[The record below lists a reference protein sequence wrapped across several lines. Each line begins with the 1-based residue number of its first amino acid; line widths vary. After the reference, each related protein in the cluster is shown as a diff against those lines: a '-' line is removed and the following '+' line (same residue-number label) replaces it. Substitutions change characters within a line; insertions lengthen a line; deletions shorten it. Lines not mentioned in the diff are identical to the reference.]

1 MTETVSPVHD
11 ASDQEGCPD
20 STTIPEHHQIQ
31 QTERYVEPNR
41 RDHTADQLS
50 IHGQVTQAVAELEGL
65 SLKIDTFT
73 TGKSEAVEGKS
84 DKDERDTE
92 AGPEPPASPLEDPE
106 EGSQTSSEESW
117 GSFPSSGSC
126 STDSSSSAG
135 EEGTDEESEPGS
147 GPFMSTA
154 PDAEATFKFHEEFS
168 SSESSHDDVD
178 DNDGSEPPSPTLP
191 PLPPPPPLVEDD
203 EEEEVIYSPPPP
215 PPGPWSVCA
224 VPRWAFLES
233 SDSLPTLGLGP
244 EDFYHGGSSLRH
256 EVSADGDEDEDEDNG
271 SDEDAESR
279 MSQDIS
285 SVRVVHL

>member
-1 MTETVSPVHD
+1 MTETISPVRE
-11 ASDQEGCPD
+11 ASNQEPCPD
-20 STTIPEHHQIQ
+20 LTTIPEHQHPPQPE
-31 QTERYVEPNR
+31 TGDEPKR

-65 SLKIDTFT
+65 SLEIDNFA
-73 TGKSEAVEGKS
+73 GPKSQVVEAKS
-84 DKDERDTE
+84 DEDERDTE
-92 AGPEPPASPLEDPE
+92 AGPEPPLEDPE

-117 GSFPSSGSC
+117 ASFPSSGSC

-135 EEGTDEESEPGS
+135 EEEGGEEESEPGS
-147 GPFMSTA
+147 GPFVSTA
-154 PDAEATFKFHEEFS
+154 PDAETTFKFHEEFS
-168 SSESSHDDVD
+168 SGESSHGDVDD
-178 DNDGSEPPSPTLP
+178 DNDGSEPPSGTLP

-203 EEEEVIYSPPPP
+203 EEEEIIYSPPPP

-256 EVSADGDEDEDEDNG
+256 EVSADKDEDVDDE
-271 SDEDAESR
+271 SDEEADSR

-285 SVRVVHL
+285 SIGVVHL